1 MHSGVHASVLLLA
14 WVEWG
19 HESVC
24 DSGREHVTDTGV
36 AAPAAR
42 VPAAAWTEV
51 ATLAGFCAYLFY
63 FGLGSF
69 GLVGADEPR
78 YAQIAREMLAR
89 HDWITPTLNGLP
101 WLEKPALYYWS
112 AMVSYKLFGVSDWAA
127 RLPSAVFATAMI
139 AGIYAF
145 VRRFQAG
152 MQLDA
157 ALIAASFAAVIG
169 FGRGASTDMPLAA
182 TLTLGLLA
190 WYAWRE
196 TGRKPWLAIFYFM
209 MALGTLA
216 KGPVA
221 PALAGAIILI
231 FALLQT
237 GHPHPVAPPR
247 LASGQAPPGA
257 TRVGQ
262 PAETRATR
270 LIADTLWIP
279 GVLLFFA
286 IALPWYVAVQMK
298 THQFFQVFILQH
310 NLERFGTNLYRH
322 QQPYWYYVPVFVLGA
337 LPWTVYVVA
346 AIVQAVRRPT
356 SAKTGQMWGTNE
368 WGTNEWRAF
377 LLLWIAVPLALFT
390 ISRSKLPG
398 YILPSVPPC
407 ALLLADWMRTRR
419 GDRAAVPFAIF
430 HSLACG
436 LLLGGALLAPYFI
449 VRLHPPAQATT
460 IAAVAAAVIAV
471 AMLVSLRWQGLRVL
485 RFVTLVPVVLGLAF
499 VLRVS
504 APAIDRT
511 QSARP
516 VALELARLDARGARL
531 AAFNVPRELEFGL
544 DFYRN
549 QPVLRYERGEAPVGD
564 HLLIARFGSEPQ
576 LETLLAPRRLF
587 HVGSFPPQHLE
598 FYWVSSGSGYQHH
611 VP

>member
-1 MHSGVHASVLLLA
+1 MPSRYCSDAFWRARIGLLPRA
-14 WVEWG
+14 WVKWWQRTDSQLQG
-19 HESVC
+19 GRDRSRYCRSCRPRPSV
-24 DSGREHVTDTGV
+24 
-36 AAPAAR
+36 
-42 VPAAAWTEV
+42 AWTEL

-63 FGLGSF
+63 FGLGRF

-139 AGIYAF
+139 AAMYGF

-196 TGRKPWLAIFYFM
+196 TGRKSWLAIFYFM
-209 MALGTLA
+209 IALGTLA

-221 PALAGAIILI
+221 PALAGAIIVV
-231 FALLQT
+231 FALVQ
-237 GHPHPVAPPR
+237 R
-247 LASGQAPPGA
+247 S
-257 TRVGQ
+257 
-262 PAETRATR
+262 ETRATR
-270 LIADTLWIP
+270 LIAETLWIP

-286 IALPWYVAVQMK
+286 VALPWYVAVQMK

-322 QQPYWYYVPVFVLGA
+322 QQPYWYYVPVFLLGV
-337 LPWTVYVVA
+337 LPWTVYVLA
-346 AIVQAVRRPT
+346 AIVAALRDT
-356 SAKTGQMWGTNE
+356 SENHGSEPVPHNSIRGARSCCCGL
-368 WGTNEWRAF
+368 R
-377 LLLWIAVPLALFT
+377 VPLVLFT

-419 GDRAAVPFAIF
+419 GDRAAAPLAIV
-430 HSLACG
+430 HSLVCG

-449 VRLHPPAQATT
+449 VRLHPPAQATA
-460 IAAVAAAVIAV
+460 IAAAAAAVIAV
-471 AMLVSLRWQGLRVL
+471 AMLASLRWQGLRVL

-531 AAFNVPRELEFGL
+531 SAFNVT
-544 DFYRN
+544 
-549 QPVLRYERGEAPVGD
+549 
-564 HLLIARFGSEPQ
+564 ARAG
-576 LETLLAPRRLF
+576 
-587 HVGSFPPQHLE
+587 
-598 FYWVSSGSGYQHH
+598 VSGWTSTATSR
-611 VP
+611 

>member
-1 MHSGVHASVLLLA
+1 
-14 WVEWG
+14 
-19 HESVC
+19 
-24 DSGREHVTDTGV
+24 VTDT
-36 AAPAAR
+36 AKPAAS
-42 VPAAAWTEV
+42 AQATAWTELV
-51 ATLAGFCAYLFY
+51 TLAGFCAYLFF

-112 AMVSYKLFGVSDWAA
+112 AMISYKLFGVSDWAA

-139 AGIYAF
+139 AAMYGF

-196 TGRKPWLAIFYFM
+196 TGRKPWLAIFYLM
-209 MALGTLA
+209 IALGTLA

-221 PALAGAIILI
+221 PALAGAIIVL
-231 FALLQT
+231 FAF
-237 GHPHPVAPPR
+237 VW
-247 LASGQAPPGA
+247 PGSS
-257 TRVGQ
+257 TRGRGS
-262 PAETRATR
+262 ETRATQI
-270 LIADTLWIP
+270 IAETLWIP

-286 IALPWYVAVQMK
+286 VALPWYIAVQMK

-322 QQPYWYYVPVFVLGA
+322 QQPYWYYVPVFLLDA
-337 LPWTVYVVA
+337 LPWTVYVLA
-346 AIVQAVRRPT
+346 AIVAALRSTTGNQAAPEPGNR
-356 SAKTGQMWGTNE
+356 Q
-368 WGTNEWRAF
+368 WRAF
-377 LLLWIAVPLALFT
+377 LLLWIAVPLVVFT

-419 GDRAAVPFAIF
+419 GERAAVPLAIV

-436 LLLGGALLAPYFI
+436 LLLGAALLAPYFI
-449 VRLHPPAQATT
+449 VRLHPPAQATA
-460 IAAVAAAVIAV
+460 IAAVAAAVIAL

-504 APAIDRT
+504 APVIDRA

-516 VALELARLDARGARL
+516 VALALVQLDSRGAQL
-531 AAFNVPRELEFGL
+531 AAFNVTRELEYGL

-549 QPVLRYERGEAPVGD
+549 QPLLRYERGEAPEGD
-564 HLLIARFGSEPQ
+564 HLVIARAGSEAQ
-576 LETLLAPRRLF
+576 LEALLAPRRLS
-587 HVGSFPPQHLE
+587 HVGGFAPQHLE
-598 FYWVSSGSGYQHH
+598 FYWVSPGPGHEH
-611 VP
+611 R

>member
-1 MHSGVHASVLLLA
+1 
-14 WVEWG
+14 
-19 HESVC
+19 
-24 DSGREHVTDTGV
+24 VTDTHV
-36 AAPAAR
+36 VPAAR
-42 VPAAAWTEV
+42 APAAWTEP
-51 ATLAGFCAYLFY
+51 ATLAGFCAYLCF

-112 AMVSYKLFGVSDWAA
+112 AMIFYKLFGVTDWAA

-139 AGIYAF
+139 AGIYGF

-157 ALIAASFAAVIG
+157 ALIAASTAAVIG
-169 FGRGASTDMPLAA
+169 LGRGASTDMPLAA

-190 WYAWRE
+190 WYTWRE
-196 TGRKPWLAIFYFM
+196 TGHKAWLGVFYVM

-221 PALAGAIILI
+221 PALAGAIVVV
-231 FALLQT
+231 FAF
-237 GHPHPVAPPR
+237 V
-247 LASGQAPPGA
+247 S
-257 TRVGQ
+257 TRERGS
-262 PAETRATR
+262 ETRATQV
-270 LIADTLWIP
+270 IAQTLWIP
-279 GVLLFFA
+279 GVLVYFA
-286 IALPWYVAVQMK
+286 AALPWYVAVQLK

-322 QQPYWYYVPVFVLGA
+322 QQPYWYYAPVFLLSV
-337 LPWTVYVVA
+337 LPWTVYVLA
-346 AIVQAVRRPT
+346 AIVAALRVPT
-356 SAKTGQMWGTNE
+356 SAETGQMWGTKK
-368 WGTNEWRAF
+368 WRAF
-377 LLLWIAVPLALFT
+377 LLIWIAVPLAVFT
-390 ISRSKLPG
+390 VSRSKLPG

-419 GDRAAVPFAIF
+419 GERAAIPFAIL
-430 HSLACG
+430 HSLVSG
-436 LLLGGALLAPYFI
+436 LLLGGALLAPYFV

-460 IAAVAAAVIAV
+460 IAAVAAAVLAFAV
-471 AMLVSLRWQGLRVL
+471 LASLRWQGLRVL

-504 APAIDRT
+504 SPAIDRT

-516 VALELARLDARGARL
+516 VALELARLDTRGAQL
-531 AAFNVPRELEFGL
+531 SAFNVTRELEYGL
-544 DFYRN
+544 GFYRN
-549 QPVLRYERGEAPVGD
+549 QPVLRYERGEAPAGD
-564 HLLIARFGSEPQ
+564 HLVIARSGSEAQ
-576 LETLLAPRRLF
+576 LEALLAPRRLS
-587 HVGSFPPQHLE
+587 HVGGFAPQHLE
-598 FYWVSSGSGYQHH
+598 FYWVSQGSGHQHR